1 MQVWFFMAENNNEEI
16 LLLKKEVNYAVKL
29 LTNGQINEAL
39 KIVEVLIKKSPN
51 VPLLYNIRGVWYH
64 TIRELGNA
72 IDDFSQATIL
82 KSDYAEAYCNLG
94 VTYQE
99 KGDLVSAVNAYKNA
113 IDNDNN
119 YPTAHN
125 NLGKIFLASGEI
137 DSSIEHLE
145 CAITLKSDFADA
157 HNNLGSAFLRI
168 NKLNDAIK
176 SYKKAI
182 ALKPDF
188 AVANNNLGIAYL
200 RTGDPKLASKFFEN
214 AITITPGY
222 ATAHHN
228 LSGVK
233 VYKEKDKQV
242 SLIESLLI
250 ENNLS
255 QKERIYLN
263 FALAKAYEDLGNHEE
278 LFKHLNEGNRIRKKE
293 MSNSI
298 ADSEEHNELIKLF
311 FNSNN
316 INNIKLTYRDSLPI
330 RPIFIV
336 GMPRS
341 GTSLVEQIISSH
353 HEVYGA
359 GEVNNFHNII
369 MPIIEKHAVNENYNL
384 KNDEFALIR
393 KQYSNSLER
402 FYANEKVITDKWIL
416 NFKTIG
422 FILSAFPES
431 KIVHLK
437 RDARATCWS
446 IYKHY
451 FSDEGNRWAYD
462 YQDLARFYKSYVGL
476 MDYWHNLFPGKIYD
490 ISYED
495 LTSNQEKETRNLL
508 KYCDLDWDE
517 NCLNFYT
524 NTRAVKTASAVQV
537 RNKMYQGSSDVWRQY
552 SEHLKPLLDALKQ

>member
-1 MQVWFFMAENNNEEI
+1 MAENNNEEI

-39 KIVEVLIKKSPN
+39 KIVEALIKKSPN
-51 VPLLYNIRGVWYH
+51 VPLLYNIRGVCYQ

-137 DSSIEHLE
+137 DSSIKHLE

-311 FNSNN
+311 FNS
-316 INNIKLTYRDSLPI
+316 NNIKLTYRDSLPI

-495 LTSNQEKETRNLL
+495 LTSDQEKETRNLL
-508 KYCDLDWDE
+508 RYCDLDWDE

-537 RNKMYQGSSDVWRQY
+537 RNKMYQGSSDVWRKY

>member
-1 MQVWFFMAENNNEEI
+1 MAENNNEEI

-39 KIVEVLIKKSPN
+39 KIVEALIKKSPN
-51 VPLLYNIRGVWYH
+51 VPLLYNIRGVCYQ

-94 VTYQE
+94 LTYQE

-316 INNIKLTYRDSLPI
+316 INNIKLTYKDSLPI

-402 FYANEKVITDKWIL
+402 FYVNEKVITDKWIL

-495 LTSNQEKETRNLL
+495 LTSDQEKETRNLL
-508 KYCDLDWDE
+508 RYCDLDWDE

>member
-1 MQVWFFMAENNNEEI
+1 MAENNNEEI
-16 LLLKKEVNYAVKL
+16 LLLKKEINYAVKL

-39 KIVEVLIKKSPN
+39 KIVEALIKKSPN
-51 VPLLYNIRGVWYH
+51 VPLLYNIRGVCYQ

-145 CAITLKSDFADA
+145 FAITLKSDFADA

-311 FNSNN
+311 FNS
-316 INNIKLTYRDSLPI
+316 NNIKLTYRDSLPI

>member
-1 MQVWFFMAENNNEEI
+1 MAENNNEEI

-39 KIVEVLIKKSPN
+39 KIVEALIKKSPN
-51 VPLLYNIRGVWYH
+51 VPLLYNIRGVCYQ

-99 KGDLVSAVNAYKNA
+99 KGDLENAVKAYKNA
-113 IDNDNN
+113 IVNYNN

-145 CAITLKSDFADA
+145 RAITLKPDFADA

>member
-1 MQVWFFMAENNNEEI
+1 MAENNNEEI

-39 KIVEVLIKKSPN
+39 KIVEALIKKSPN
-51 VPLLYNIRGVWYH
+51 VPLLYNIRGVCYQ

-137 DSSIEHLE
+137 DSSIKHLE

-369 MPIIEKHAVNENYNL
+369 MPIIEEHAVNENYNL

>member
-1 MQVWFFMAENNNEEI
+1 MAENNNEEI
-16 LLLKKEVNYAVKL
+16 LLLKNEVNYAVKL
-29 LTNGQINEAL
+29 LTNGQIHEAL
-39 KIVEVLIKKSPN
+39 KIVEALIKKSPN
-51 VPLLYNIRGVWYH
+51 APLLYNIRGVCYQ

-82 KSDYAEAYCNLG
+82 KPDYAEAYCNLG

-316 INNIKLTYRDSLPI
+316 IKLTYRDSLPI

-402 FYANEKVITDKWIL
+402 FYVNEKVITDKWIL

>member
-1 MQVWFFMAENNNEEI
+1 MAENNNEEI

-39 KIVEVLIKKSPN
+39 KIVEALIKKSPN
-51 VPLLYNIRGVWYH
+51 VPLLYNIRGVCYQ

-316 INNIKLTYRDSLPI
+316 IKLTYRDSLPI

>member
-1 MQVWFFMAENNNEEI
+1 MAENNNEEI

-29 LTNGQINEAL
+29 LKNGQINEAL
-39 KIVEVLIKKSPN
+39 KIVEALIKKSPN
-51 VPLLYNIRGVWYH
+51 VPLLYNIRGVCYQ

-316 INNIKLTYRDSLPI
+316 IKLTYRDSLPI

-495 LTSNQEKETRNLL
+495 LTSDQEKETRNLL

-537 RNKMYQGSSDVWRQY
+537 RNKMYQGSSDVWRKY

>member
-1 MQVWFFMAENNNEEI
+1 MAENNNEEI

-39 KIVEVLIKKSPN
+39 KIVEALIKKSPN
-51 VPLLYNIRGVWYH
+51 VPLLYNIRGVCYQ

-182 ALKPDF
+182 TLKPDF

-508 KYCDLDWDE
+508 KYCDLVWDE

-552 SEHLKPLLDALKQ
+552 SEHLKPLLDALK

>member
-1 MQVWFFMAENNNEEI
+1 MAENNNEEI

-39 KIVEVLIKKSPN
+39 KIVEALIKKSPN
-51 VPLLYNIRGVWYH
+51 VPLLYNIRGVCYQ

-137 DSSIEHLE
+137 DSSIKHLE

-316 INNIKLTYRDSLPI
+316 IKLTYRDSLPI

-416 NFKTIG
+416 NFKFIG

-495 LTSNQEKETRNLL
+495 LTSDQEKETRNLL
-508 KYCDLDWDE
+508 RYCDLDWDE

>member
-1 MQVWFFMAENNNEEI
+1 MAENNNEEI

-39 KIVEVLIKKSPN
+39 KIVEALIKKSPN
-51 VPLLYNIRGVWYH
+51 VPLLYNIRGVCYQ

-316 INNIKLTYRDSLPI
+316 IKLTYRDSLPI

-508 KYCDLDWDE
+508 RYCDLDWDE

>member
-1 MQVWFFMAENNNEEI
+1 MAENNNEEI
-16 LLLKKEVNYAVKL
+16 LLLKNEVNYAVKL
-29 LTNGQINEAL
+29 LTNGQIHEAL
-39 KIVEVLIKKSPN
+39 KIVEALIKKSPS
-51 VPLLYNIRGVWYH
+51 VPLLYNIRGVCYH

-72 IDDFSQATIL
+72 IDDFSQAIIL

-99 KGDLVSAVNAYKNA
+99 KGDLISAVNAYKNA

-119 YPTAHN
+119 FPTAHN

-316 INNIKLTYRDSLPI
+316 INNIKLTYKDSLPI

-402 FYANEKVITDKWIL
+402 FYVNEKVITDKWIL

>member
-1 MQVWFFMAENNNEEI
+1 MAENNNEEI

-39 KIVEVLIKKSPN
+39 KIVEALIKKSPN
-51 VPLLYNIRGVWYH
+51 VPLLYNIRGVCYQ

-402 FYANEKVITDKWIL
+402 FYANEKVITDKWTL

-422 FILSAFPES
+422 FILSAFPEA

-517 NCLNFYT
+517 NCLNFH
-524 NTRAVKTASAVQV
+524 NNDRPVKTISALQV
-537 RNKMYQGSSDVWRQY
+537 RKKMYQGSSDIWKRY
-552 SEHLKPLLDALKQ
+552 EGHLKPLIKGLDLTK

>member
-1 MQVWFFMAENNNEEI
+1 MAENNNEEI

-29 LTNGQINEAL
+29 LKNGQINEAL
-39 KIVEVLIKKSPN
+39 KIVEALIKKSPN
-51 VPLLYNIRGVWYH
+51 VPLLYNIRGVCYQ

-552 SEHLKPLLDALKQ
+552 SEHLKPLLDALK

>member
-1 MQVWFFMAENNNEEI
+1 MAENNNEEI

-39 KIVEVLIKKSPN
+39 KIVEALIKKSPN
-51 VPLLYNIRGVWYH
+51 VPLLYNIRGVCYQ

-316 INNIKLTYRDSLPI
+316 IKLTYRDSLPI

-402 FYANEKVITDKWIL
+402 FYVNEKVITDKWIL

-495 LTSNQEKETRNLL
+495 LTSDQEKETRNLL
-508 KYCDLDWDE
+508 RYCDLDWDE

>member
-1 MQVWFFMAENNNEEI
+1 MAENNNEEI

-39 KIVEVLIKKSPN
+39 KIVEALIKKSPN
-51 VPLLYNIRGVWYH
+51 VPLLYNIRGVCYQ

-145 CAITLKSDFADA
+145 CAITLKPDFADA

>member
-1 MQVWFFMAENNNEEI
+1 MAENNNEEI

-39 KIVEVLIKKSPN
+39 KIVKALIKKSPN
-51 VPLLYNIRGVWYH
+51 VPLLYNIRGVCYQ

-145 CAITLKSDFADA
+145 RAITLKPDFADA
-157 HNNLGSAFLRI
+157 RNNLGSAFLRI

-508 KYCDLDWDE
+508 RYCDLDWDE

>member
-1 MQVWFFMAENNNEEI
+1 MAENNNEEI

-29 LTNGQINEAL
+29 LKNGQINEAL
-39 KIVEVLIKKSPN
+39 KIVEALIKKSPN
-51 VPLLYNIRGVWYH
+51 VPLLYNIRGVCYQ

-137 DSSIEHLE
+137 DSSIKHLE

-311 FNSNN
+311 FNS
-316 INNIKLTYRDSLPI
+316 NNIKLTYRDSLPI

-495 LTSNQEKETRNLL
+495 LTSDQEKETRNLL
-508 KYCDLDWDE
+508 RYCV
-517 NCLNFYT
+517 NFYT

-537 RNKMYQGSSDVWRQY
+537 RNKMYQGSSDVWRKY

>member
-1 MQVWFFMAENNNEEI
+1 MAENNNEEI

-39 KIVEVLIKKSPN
+39 KIVEALIKKSPN
-51 VPLLYNIRGVWYH
+51 VPLLYNIRGVCYQ

-119 YPTAHN
+119 YPTDHN

-137 DSSIEHLE
+137 DSSIKHLE

-200 RTGDPKLASKFFEN
+200 RKGDPKLASKFFEN

-233 VYKEKDKQV
+233 VYKEKDKQLN
-242 SLIESLLI
+242 LIESLLI

-311 FNSNN
+311 FNS
-316 INNIKLTYRDSLPI
+316 NNIKLTYRDSLPI

>member
-1 MQVWFFMAENNNEEI
+1 MAENNNEEI

-39 KIVEVLIKKSPN
+39 KIVEALIKKSPN
-51 VPLLYNIRGVWYH
+51 VPLLYNIRGVCYQ

-200 RTGDPKLASKFFEN
+200 RKGDPKLASKFFEN

-369 MPIIEKHAVNENYNL
+369 MPIIEEHAVNENYNL

-495 LTSNQEKETRNLL
+495 LTSDQEKETRNLL
-508 KYCDLDWDE
+508 RYCDLDWDE

>member
-1 MQVWFFMAENNNEEI
+1 MAENNNEEI

-39 KIVEVLIKKSPN
+39 KIVEALIKKSPN
-51 VPLLYNIRGVWYH
+51 VPLLYNIRGVCYQ

-200 RTGDPKLASKFFEN
+200 RTGDPMLASKFFEN

-316 INNIKLTYRDSLPI
+316 IKLTYRDSLPI

-369 MPIIEKHAVNENYNL
+369 MPIIEEHAVNENYNL

-495 LTSNQEKETRNLL
+495 LTSDQEKETRNLL
-508 KYCDLDWDE
+508 RYCDLDWDE

>member
-1 MQVWFFMAENNNEEI
+1 MAENNNEEI

-51 VPLLYNIRGVWYH
+51 VPLLYNIRGVCYQ

-416 NFKTIG
+416 NFKFIG

-495 LTSNQEKETRNLL
+495 LTSDQEKETRNLL
-508 KYCDLDWDE
+508 RYCDLDWDE

>member
-1 MQVWFFMAENNNEEI
+1 MAENNNEEI

-39 KIVEVLIKKSPN
+39 KIVEALIKKSPN
-51 VPLLYNIRGVWYH
+51 VPLLYNIRGVCYQ

-137 DSSIEHLE
+137 DSSIKHLE

-369 MPIIEKHAVNENYNL
+369 MPIIEEHAVNENYNL

-495 LTSNQEKETRNLL
+495 LTSDQEKETRNLL
-508 KYCDLDWDE
+508 RYCDLDWDE

>member
-1 MQVWFFMAENNNEEI
+1 MAENNNEEI
-16 LLLKKEVNYAVKL
+16 LLLKKEINYAVKL

-39 KIVEVLIKKSPN
+39 KIVEALIKKSPN
-51 VPLLYNIRGVWYH
+51 VPLLYNIRGVCYQ

-137 DSSIEHLE
+137 DSSIKHLE

-416 NFKTIG
+416 NFKFIG

-508 KYCDLDWDE
+508 RYCDLDWDE

>member
-1 MQVWFFMAENNNEEI
+1 MAENNNEEI

-29 LTNGQINEAL
+29 LKNGQINEAL
-39 KIVEVLIKKSPN
+39 KIVETLIKKSPN
-51 VPLLYNIRGVWYH
+51 VPLLYNIRGVCYQ

>member
-1 MQVWFFMAENNNEEI
+1 MAENNNEEI

-39 KIVEVLIKKSPN
+39 KIVEALIKKSPN
-51 VPLLYNIRGVWYH
+51 VPLLYNIRGVCYQ

-369 MPIIEKHAVNENYNL
+369 MPIIEKHVVNENYNL

-495 LTSNQEKETRNLL
+495 LTSDQEKETRNLL
-508 KYCDLDWDE
+508 RYCDLDWDE

>member
-1 MQVWFFMAENNNEEI
+1 MAENNNEEI

-39 KIVEVLIKKSPN
+39 KIVEALIKKSPN
-51 VPLLYNIRGVWYH
+51 VPLLYNIRGVCYQ

-145 CAITLKSDFADA
+145 CAITLKPDFADA

-393 KQYSNSLER
+393 KQYSNSLVR

>member
-1 MQVWFFMAENNNEEI
+1 MAENNNEEI

-39 KIVEVLIKKSPN
+39 KIVEALIKKSPN
-51 VPLLYNIRGVWYH
+51 VPLLYNIRGVCYQ

-137 DSSIEHLE
+137 DSSIKHLE

-495 LTSNQEKETRNLL
+495 LTSDQEKETRNLL
-508 KYCDLDWDE
+508 RYCDLDWDE

>member
-1 MQVWFFMAENNNEEI
+1 MAENNNEEI

-51 VPLLYNIRGVWYH
+51 VPLLYNIRGVCYQ

-316 INNIKLTYRDSLPI
+316 IKLTYRDSLPI

>member
-1 MQVWFFMAENNNEEI
+1 MAENNNEEI

-51 VPLLYNIRGVWYH
+51 VPLLYNIRGVCYQ

-94 VTYQE
+94 ITYQE

-145 CAITLKSDFADA
+145 CAITLKPDFADA

-495 LTSNQEKETRNLL
+495 LTSDQEKETRNLL
-508 KYCDLDWDE
+508 RYCDLDWDE

-537 RNKMYQGSSDVWRQY
+537 RNKMYQGSSDAWRKY

>member
-1 MQVWFFMAENNNEEI
+1 MAENNNEEI

-29 LTNGQINEAL
+29 LKNGQINEGL
-39 KIVEVLIKKSPN
+39 KIVEAIIKKSPN
-51 VPLLYNIRGVWYH
+51 VPLLYNIRGVCYQ

-137 DSSIEHLE
+137 DSSIKHLE

-316 INNIKLTYRDSLPI
+316 IKLTYRDLLPI

>member
-1 MQVWFFMAENNNEEI
+1 
-16 LLLKKEVNYAVKL
+16 
-29 LTNGQINEAL
+29 
-39 KIVEVLIKKSPN
+39 
-51 VPLLYNIRGVWYH
+51 
-64 TIRELGNA
+64 
-72 IDDFSQATIL
+72 
-82 KSDYAEAYCNLG
+82 
-94 VTYQE
+94 
-99 KGDLVSAVNAYKNA
+99 
-113 IDNDNN
+113 
-119 YPTAHN
+119 
-125 NLGKIFLASGEI
+125 LASGEI

>member
-1 MQVWFFMAENNNEEI
+1 MAENNNEEI

-39 KIVEVLIKKSPN
+39 KIVEALIKKSPN
-51 VPLLYNIRGVWYH
+51 VPLLYNIRGVCYQ
-64 TIRELGNA
+64 TIKELGNA

-113 IDNDNN
+113 IDNDSN

-145 CAITLKSDFADA
+145 FAITLKSDFADA

-182 ALKPDF
+182 TLKPDF

-316 INNIKLTYRDSLPI
+316 IKLTYRDSLPI

-384 KNDEFALIR
+384 KNDEFASIR
-393 KQYSNSLER
+393 KQYSNSLAR

-462 YQDLARFYKSYVGL
+462 YQDLARFYKSYLGL
-476 MDYWHNLFPGKIYD
+476 MDYWHNLFPWKIYD

>member
-1 MQVWFFMAENNNEEI
+1 MAENNNEEI

-39 KIVEVLIKKSPN
+39 KIVEALIKKSPN
-51 VPLLYNIRGVWYH
+51 VPLLYNIRGVCYQ

-200 RTGDPKLASKFFEN
+200 RKGDPKLASKFFEN

-508 KYCDLDWDE
+508 K
-517 NCLNFYT
+517 
-524 NTRAVKTASAVQV
+524 
-537 RNKMYQGSSDVWRQY
+537 
-552 SEHLKPLLDALKQ
+552 

>member
-1 MQVWFFMAENNNEEI
+1 MAENNNEEI

-29 LTNGQINEAL
+29 LKNGQINEAL
-39 KIVEVLIKKSPN
+39 KIVEALIKKSPN
-51 VPLLYNIRGVWYH
+51 VPLLYNIRGVCYQ

-263 FALAKAYEDLGNHEE
+263 FALAKAYEDLGNHKE

-369 MPIIEKHAVNENYNL
+369 MPIIEEHAVNENYNL

-495 LTSNQEKETRNLL
+495 LTSDQEKETRNLL
-508 KYCDLDWDE
+508 RYCDLDWDE

>member
-1 MQVWFFMAENNNEEI
+1 MAENNNEEI

-29 LTNGQINEAL
+29 LKNGQINEAL
-39 KIVEVLIKKSPN
+39 KIVEALIKKSPN
-51 VPLLYNIRGVWYH
+51 VPLLYNIRGVCYQ
-64 TIRELGNA
+64 TIKELGKA

-137 DSSIEHLE
+137 DSSIKHLE

-200 RTGDPKLASKFFEN
+200 RKGDPKLASKFFEN

-462 YQDLARFYKSYVGL
+462 YQDLASFYKSYVGL

-495 LTSNQEKETRNLL
+495 LTSDQEKETRNLL
-508 KYCDLDWDE
+508 RYCDLDWDE

>member
-1 MQVWFFMAENNNEEI
+1 MAENNNEEI

-39 KIVEVLIKKSPN
+39 KIVEALIKKSPN
-51 VPLLYNIRGVWYH
+51 VPLLYNIRGVCYQ

-125 NLGKIFLASGEI
+125 NLGKIFLASGEL

-145 CAITLKSDFADA
+145 FAITLKSDFADA

-311 FNSNN
+311 FNS
-316 INNIKLTYRDSLPI
+316 NNIKLTYRDSLPI

-552 SEHLKPLLDALKQ
+552 SEHLKPLLDALK

>member
-1 MQVWFFMAENNNEEI
+1 MAENNNEEI

-39 KIVEVLIKKSPN
+39 KIVEALIKKSPN
-51 VPLLYNIRGVWYH
+51 VPLLYNIRGVCYQ

-316 INNIKLTYRDSLPI
+316 IKLTYRDSLPI

-402 FYANEKVITDKWIL
+402 FYENEKVITDKWIL

-495 LTSNQEKETRNLL
+495 LTSDQEKETRNLL
-508 KYCDLDWDE
+508 RYCDLDWDE
-517 NCLNFYT
+517 NCLNFYN